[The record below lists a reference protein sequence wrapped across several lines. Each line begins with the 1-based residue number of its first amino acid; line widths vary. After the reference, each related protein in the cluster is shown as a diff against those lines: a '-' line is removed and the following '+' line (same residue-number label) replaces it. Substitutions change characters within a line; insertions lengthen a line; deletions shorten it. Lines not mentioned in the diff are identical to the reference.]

1 MGFKTNLVII
11 RMKYRLT
18 QKEMAES
25 IGVRIQAYQAYEHG
39 RSHPNF
45 KVLQR
50 IFDVYKI
57 TDIYN
62 FMFYESIK

>member
-1 MGFKTNLVII
+1 MAFRTNLVII

-18 QKEMAES
+18 QKEMAAS

-62 FMFYESIK
+62 FMFL

>member
-50 IFDVYKI
+50 IFDVYNI

-62 FMFYESIK
+62 FMFYEDNT

>member
-1 MGFKTNLVII
+1 MAFRTNLVII

-62 FMFYESIK
+62 FMFL

>member
-1 MGFKTNLVII
+1 
-11 RMKYRLT
+11 MKYRLT

-50 IFDVYKI
+50 IFDVYNI

-62 FMFYESIK
+62 FMFYEDNT

>member
-1 MGFKTNLVII
+1 MGFRTNLVII

-39 RSHPNF
+39 RAHPNF
-45 KVLQR
+45 TVLKR
-50 IFDVYKI
+50 IFDVYNI

-62 FMFYESIK
+62 FMFYEDNT